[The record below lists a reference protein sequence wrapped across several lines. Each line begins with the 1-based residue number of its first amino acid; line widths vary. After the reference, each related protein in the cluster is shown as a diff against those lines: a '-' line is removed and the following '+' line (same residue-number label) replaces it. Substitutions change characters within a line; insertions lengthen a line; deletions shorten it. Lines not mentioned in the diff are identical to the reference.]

1 MGTKT
6 ACQGPP
12 SDSARGREADQKFLS
27 GLDKVQALPGGGG
40 VALLHKD
47 SVISQGPEP
56 MARLKGRARDYKRKG
71 QDWLGTLMLSFSL
84 SKYHRG
90 SVSLSQKGRGGAGCL
105 ECSLPPPSPL
115 GPCIELILQTLWE
128 FTGCLFQMGDE
139 KEARKVS
146 GGIMVSWAWKFFTKL
161 IEG

>member
-1 MGTKT
+1 MGTKA
-6 ACQGPP
+6 ACQDPP
-12 SDSARGREADQKFLS
+12 SDSARGREADQKYLS
-27 GLDKVQALPGGGG
+27 GLYKVQALPRG

-47 SVISQGPEP
+47 NVISQGPEP

-105 ECSLPPPSPL
+105 ECSLPPPLSPGAL
-115 GPCIELILQTLWE
+115 C
-128 FTGCLFQMGDE
+128 
-139 KEARKVS
+139 
-146 GGIMVSWAWKFFTKL
+146 
-161 IEG
+161 